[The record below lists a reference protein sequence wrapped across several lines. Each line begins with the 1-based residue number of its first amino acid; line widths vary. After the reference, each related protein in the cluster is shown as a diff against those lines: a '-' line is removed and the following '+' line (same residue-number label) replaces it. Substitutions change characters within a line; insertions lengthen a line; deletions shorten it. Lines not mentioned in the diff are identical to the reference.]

1 MINKQIAQ
9 FPIIYTNPVGR
20 IAVGWGAH
28 ETVADECKN
37 IGIKKALIVTTGLHG
52 NGVVDTIK
60 GILTAGGVSVEVY
73 DKITSNPKDFQ
84 IMEAYKMFQETGRD
98 GVISIGG
105 GSSHDTGKAIR
116 IMEANNSRPIGD
128 FAAFIDPPWMLE
140 LKNIKPTRVPQI
152 TVNTT
157 AGTGAESTMFC
168 TFTNTKARAKQS
180 ALIPSA
186 TAQMAIVDPLIIR
199 LMPKHIAAQTGFDCF
214 SHGFEA
220 YVSRL
225 SSQHGNAMEL
235 RVLRLVSQNLREFVY
250 NRMNHKAC
258 EMMCWAANMGGVAIS
273 FGSGAG
279 IVHGLGH
286 QISALTDCHHGLI
299 NSVITLTLE
308 RYNEPA
314 CPEKFADMAQAMGV
328 DTRGMTALQAADKW
342 FDEVE
347 RLIKDLG
354 IESNNLTR
362 QFGFQKKDIEHIVKI
377 YANDFTHEGNPRDLN
392 LDDCRRLLESML

>member
-1 MINKQIAQ
+1 
-9 FPIIYTNPVGR
+9 
-20 IAVGWGAH
+20 
-28 ETVADECKN
+28 
-37 IGIKKALIVTTGLHG
+37 
-52 NGVVDTIK
+52 
-60 GILTAGGVSVEVY
+60 
-73 DKITSNPKDFQ
+73 
-84 IMEAYKMFQETGRD
+84 
-98 GVISIGG
+98 
-105 GSSHDTGKAIR
+105 
-116 IMEANNSRPIGD
+116 
-128 FAAFIDPPWMLE
+128 
-140 LKNIKPTRVPQI
+140 
-152 TVNTT
+152 
-157 AGTGAESTMFC
+157 
-168 TFTNTKARAKQS
+168 
-180 ALIPSA
+180 LIPSA